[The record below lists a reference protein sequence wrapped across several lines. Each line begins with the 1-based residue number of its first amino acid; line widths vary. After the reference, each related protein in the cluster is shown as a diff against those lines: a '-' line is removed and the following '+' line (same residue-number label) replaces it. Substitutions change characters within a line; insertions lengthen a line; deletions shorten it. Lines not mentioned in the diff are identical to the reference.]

1 MAQAQQPKNL
11 EEALQVIQQQNE
23 LINQLKVALQLQQH
37 RRFAKKR
44 VFEPRSALF
53 VRREAG

>member
-23 LINQLKVALQLQQH
+23 LINQLKVALQLQQQ
-37 RRFAKKR
+37 KKL
-44 VFEPRSALF
+44 SL
-53 VRREAG
+53 

>member
-23 LINQLKVALQLQQH
+23 LINQLKVTLQLQQH
-37 RRFAKKR
+37 RQFAKKM
-44 VFEPRSALF
+44 SL
-53 VRREAG
+53 

>member
-23 LINQLKVALQLQQH
+23 LINQLKVALQLNSIANSQ
-37 RRFAKKR
+37 KKM
-44 VFEPRSALF
+44 SL
-53 VRREAG
+53 

>member
-1 MAQAQQPKNL
+1 MAQAQQPKNF

-37 RRFAKKR
+37 RRFAKKM
-44 VFEPRSALF
+44 SL
-53 VRREAG
+53 

>member
-37 RRFAKKR
+37 RRFAKKK
-44 VFEPRSALF
+44 SL
-53 VRREAG
+53 